1 MKSVP
6 APKEGRGL
14 IMKSATR
21 IATILFSLVAI
32 AHLLRVVMG
41 VEITVGDWSAPMW
54 ASYLG
59 VVIPGALVY
68 FIYREH
74 Q

>member
-1 MKSVP
+1 
-6 APKEGRGL
+6 
-14 IMKSATR
+14 MKSATR
-21 IATILFSLVAI
+21 IATILLSLVAL

-41 VEITVGDWSAPMW
+41 VEITVGDWNAPMW